1 MIGHL
6 KQSPWTYPRCDGKG
20 VEMTTTSEMELEF
33 NELEHKI
40 DRLKKAER
48 ELNTLGDPE
57 FRGLFRKE
65 IGSIM
70 AKVKDPKSVDEVERE
85 LATLKEK
92 LEPSITVF
100 LSRTD
105 FEPDTWSDVDLVVQN
120 TSSATARS
128 IAVSMPDSVAVSG
141 LKEVTSL
148 SGGEEMRM
156 AVRLR
161 PREKGRVPVSIS
173 ISFGDM
179 NGISYTQ
186 EQIVDLQVEPKSG
199 AETPDTIKPPPYF
212 PAELLTIYSSPELI
226 GRGGFARVFRTQRK
240 KDGVEVAVKV
250 PLDLDPVIGKSFL
263 KEIENWQKLDH
274 DNITRLLDFNILPA
288 VYMEME
294 LCQRNL
300 GELTKP
306 LMVEKAACIAME
318 VARGLGHAHHKG
330 IIHRDLKPSNILI
343 KDDIYKIS
351 DWGLSRV
358 KSKNLMSTS
367 VKSTSMSFS
376 PLYAAPEQYSPKT
389 FGRSDERTDIF
400 LLGIVLYE
408 LVTGELP
415 FTGEDL
421 NEISYAITNETPGFP
436 SEVNP
441 EAKAIEPIILNCLQ
455 KNKDDR
461 YANVVEL
468 QTDLADFLGMDFKKS
483 LTRSESRI
491 EKIKL
496 CTDLVEIY
504 GNQGDCHKCLI
515 YLKNLQS
522 FVSGSALKEVI
533 QEEISALEFYA
544 RQEVS
549 MADRAPRIEEVVHR
563 ARMGE

>member
-1 MIGHL
+1 MAKI
-6 KQSPWTYPRCDGKG
+6 SD
-20 VEMTTTSEMELEF
+20 MTREF
-33 NELEHKI
+33 EEFERNIE
-40 DRLKKAER
+40 RLKKVEK
-48 ELNTLGDPE
+48 ELNSLGTREWRD
-57 FRGLFRKE
+57 LFRKE
-65 IGSIM
+65 IAVTM
-70 AKVKDPKSVDEVERE
+70 AKVKDTKNVDEVERE
-85 LATLKEK
+85 LNILKEK
-92 LEPSITVF
+92 LKPGVTIS
-100 LSRTD
+100 LSKTD
-105 FEPDTWSDVDLVVQN
+105 FELDAWSDVDLVLRN
-120 TSSATARS
+120 ASAVPARN
-128 IAVSMPDSVAVSG
+128 IVVNMPDSVAVSG
-141 LKEVTSL
+141 LKGLTSL
-148 SGGEEMRM
+148 HGGEEKRM
-156 AVRLR
+156 AIRLR
-161 PREKGRVPVSIS
+161 PRDEGRVPLKLSVSCE
-173 ISFGDM
+173 DM
-179 NGISYTQ
+179 NRAAYRR
-186 EQIVDLQVEPKSG
+186 EQLIDLEVEPKRRID
-199 AETPDTIKPPPYF
+199 TPEPSKPPPYF
-212 PAELLTIYSSPELI
+212 PSELLTIYSSPELI
-226 GRGGFARVFRTQRK
+226 GRGGFARVFRAQRK
-240 KDGVEVAVKV
+240 KDGMEVAVKV
-250 PLDLDPVIGKSFL
+250 PLDLDPAIGKSFL

-274 DNITRLLDFNILPA
+274 DNITKLLDFNILPV
-288 VYMEME
+288 VYLEME
-294 LCQRNL
+294 LCHRNL
-300 GELTKP
+300 AELTKP
-306 LMVEKAACIAME
+306 LLVEKAACIALE
-318 VARGLGHAHHKG
+318 VARGLGHAHNKG

-343 KDDIYKIS
+343 KDDVPKIS

-358 KSKNLMSTS
+358 KSKSLTSIS
-367 VKSTSMSFS
+367 VKTTSMSFS

-421 NEISYAITNETPGFP
+421 SEISYAITNEGPRPP

-441 EAKAIEPIILNCLQ
+441 EAKAIEPIILKCLQ

-468 QTDLADFLGMDFKKS
+468 QADLADFLGMDFKKS
-483 LTRSESRI
+483 LTRSVSRS

-522 FVSGSALKEVI
+522 FVSGSALKEFI

-549 MADRAPRIEEVVHR
+549 IADRIPRLEEVVHR